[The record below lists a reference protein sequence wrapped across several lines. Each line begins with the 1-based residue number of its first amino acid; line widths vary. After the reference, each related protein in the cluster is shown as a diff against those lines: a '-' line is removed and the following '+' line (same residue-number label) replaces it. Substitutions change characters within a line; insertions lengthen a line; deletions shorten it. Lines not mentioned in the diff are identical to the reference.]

1 MSVEKKIVPVEGMS
15 CAGCAITVENVVKK
29 SNGVTDAGVNFA
41 NNTLWVQF
49 DPNKTNINKL
59 KEAVQSAGYDIITDA
74 DDAVKAASSLK
85 AKEIQTYRK
94 RFILSAIFSLP
105 LVILG
110 MVFSKWKF
118 TPIISLILATPVVF
132 WFGRNF
138 FINAWKQTK
147 HFKANMDT
155 LVALSTSI
163 AYIFSLFNT
172 IYPNF
177 WLSRGITPH
186 LYFESASV
194 IIAFILLGKWL
205 EEKAKNQTSSS
216 IKKLMGLQP
225 EKATIIQNGIFTE
238 VPIAQLKKDDEIL
251 IKPGKRIPVDG
262 NVSDGESWVEESSIT
277 GEPLPTLKEKGSKVW
292 AGTMNQKGSL
302 RVIATQIGSE
312 SVLGR
317 IISTVE
323 NAQNSKAEVQRIADK
338 IAGIFVPVVLS
349 IAILSLII
357 WNIFDTSGGL
367 THGIIALVSVL
378 AIACPCAL
386 GLATPTAIIV
396 GIGKAAENNILIR
409 NAESLEDFSKVT
421 HVIFDKTGT
430 LSEGIPIVSDEIWL
444 DSNPMLPKIIKSIEL
459 LSAHPL
465 ADAITRHLHNV
476 NTDLVPENFR
486 ETAGKG
492 VQASVNGNLYVAGN
506 INFIKS
512 SGVIIPAE
520 ENTAVDKLTKRNGSV
535 VLFAENSKLVAAFLI
550 ADVVKESAK
559 RTVKWLYKKGITP
572 IMLTGDQLESAKAVA
587 EELGIKE
594 FHAQL
599 NPNDKSDYIT
609 KLKQKGN
616 VVAMVGD
623 GINDTQALSLANVGI
638 AMGKGS
644 DIAMDVAQITILN
657 SDIGL
662 IKKLY
667 NLSRKTNKTIRQ
679 NLFWA
684 FIYNLIGIPIAA
696 GLLYPI
702 WGITLDPMFAG
713 MAMAMSSV
721 SVVTNSLR
729 LKRVKL

>member
-317 IISTVE
+317 IIATVE

-492 VQASVNGNLYVAGN
+492 VQASVNGNLYITGN
-506 INFIKS
+506 INFIES
-512 SGVIIPAE
+512 SGVTISAE
-520 ENTAVDKLTKRNGSV
+520 ENTVIDKLTKRNGSV

-572 IMLTGDQLESAKAVA
+572 IMLTGDQFESAKAVA

-616 VVAMVGD
+616 VIAMVGD

>member
-94 RFILSAIFSLP
+94 RFILSTIFSLP

-118 TPIISLILATPVVF
+118 APIISLILATPVVF

-172 IYPNF
+172 IYPSF

-317 IISTVE
+317 IIATVE

-430 LSEGIPIVSDEIWL
+430 LSEGIPNVSDEIWL

-492 VQASVNGNLYVAGN
+492 VQASVNGNLYIAGN
-506 INFIKS
+506 INFIES

-559 RTVKWLYKKGITP
+559 QTVKWLYKKGITP

>member
-430 LSEGIPIVSDEIWL
+430 LSEGIPNVSDEIWL

-572 IMLTGDQLESAKAVA
+572 IMLTGDQFESAKAVA

>member
-317 IISTVE
+317 IIATVE

-572 IMLTGDQLESAKAVA
+572 IMLTGDQFESAKAVA

-616 VVAMVGD
+616 VIAMVGD

>member
-572 IMLTGDQLESAKAVA
+572 IMLTGDQFESAKAVA